1 VRAVVLHETGPPE
14 VLRVEEVPAPTPA
27 DGEVLIRVEA
37 AGINHYD
44 VNQRAGGAKVLPTI
58 LGSDAAGTT
67 PDGARVLATG
77 ARGAY
82 AELCVARRDRVFA
95 RPESVSASVGA
106 AIGVPYRTA
115 WRALVEVGGLERGE
129 RLLVQAASSA
139 TGQACVDLGR
149 ALGAEVFATAGA
161 AKLERVR
168 ELGAEAFSYD
178 DARIEELAADV
189 VFDPVGG
196 STFERSVAAL
206 APDGRLVSPGAVGG
220 ARVSFDVWTLVSKRG
235 RILGIGSAPIVGETI
250 EKLVALAA
258 EGAVRPA
265 IDREVPL
272 EQAAE
277 AHRAIEARETFGKVI
292 LRP

>member
-1 VRAVVLHETGPPE
+1 
-14 VLRVEEVPAPTPA
+14 
-27 DGEVLIRVEA
+27 
-37 AGINHYD
+37 
-44 VNQRAGGAKVLPTI
+44 
-58 LGSDAAGTT
+58 
-67 PDGARVLATG
+67 
-77 ARGAY
+77 
-82 AELCVARRDRVFA
+82 
-95 RPESVSASVGA
+95 VSASVGA

-115 WRALVEVGGLERGE
+115 WRALVDVGGLERGE

-149 ALGAEVFATAGA
+149 ALGADVFATAGA
-161 AKLERVR
+161 AKLGRVR
-168 ELGAEAFSYD
+168 ALGAEAFSYD

-206 APDGRLVSPGAVGG
+206 APDGRLVSPGAVGD

-235 RILGIGSAPIVGETI
+235 RILGIGSAPIVRETI
-250 EKLVALAA
+250 EKLVGLAA
-258 EGAVRPA
+258 EGAVRPV

-277 AHRAIEARETFGKVI
+277 AHRAIEARATFGKVI